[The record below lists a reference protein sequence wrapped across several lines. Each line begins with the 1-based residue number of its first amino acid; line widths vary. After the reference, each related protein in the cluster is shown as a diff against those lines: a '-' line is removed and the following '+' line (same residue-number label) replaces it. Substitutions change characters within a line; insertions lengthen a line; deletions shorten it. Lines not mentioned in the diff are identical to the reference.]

1 MHGKNERKRYPVN
14 SSSER
19 PIRILHVEDS
29 EDDALLLSLQ
39 LKRDGYQIV
48 SKRVDT
54 LDAVKAALAKLA
66 WDIIISDYMLPGFS
80 GLDTLRLIQ
89 EQNSEIP
96 CIIVSGKI
104 SDETA
109 VEAMKAGATDY
120 VLKDNLVR
128 LGPAIERALNE
139 AKKKQELKAAQEKL
153 RQYYQDLEEKVQER
167 TAQLMDNSQRLEREI
182 EVRKKADAEVS
193 KLLEESRVQEEEL
206 RVHQEELQ
214 AQTNELNKASEAI
227 RESEARFRS
236 VLDNS
241 RDFIYRANL
250 QTKRYEYV
258 SPSVRDILGFSVEE
272 FLALSVKDMAAR
284 IHPDDLPEADASMQG
299 LKGIG
304 KADVEYRQ
312 RHKDGHYI
320 WISNHM
326 SLIKDAYGQP
336 LIRTGNIRDVTERKM
351 AQEGLA
357 RAKDELER
365 RVQERTEQLQEAYDE
380 IMRSQKELSEANK
393 QLKEYGHRIT
403 QVQEEERKRIA
414 YELHDDT
421 AQYLSILK
429 LEIEALIHSGKIQ
442 SREILDKLEFLR
454 KDAERAF
461 NDVRRYSHEL
471 RPGVLEHLG
480 LQAALDQITE
490 DINKLKQVPVEF
502 QVDGIEPNIS
512 EDLKLAFFRIAQE
525 ALNNARKH
533 AKASRVGL
541 MLKFN
546 GPSVQMIISDDGAG
560 FDYEETLK
568 NTGGRGSLGLMSMSE
583 RANLVNAN
591 LKIESEPGK
600 GTKVILKARLDSGR

>member
-19 PIRILHVEDS
+19 PIRVLHVEDS
-29 EDDALLLSLQ
+29 EDDAFLLSKQ
-39 LKRDGYQIV
+39 LKRDGYKIV
-48 SKRVDT
+48 SKRIDT
-54 LDAVKAALAKLA
+54 LDAVKGALAKLE
-66 WDIIISDYMLPGFS
+66 WDIIISDYILPGFS

-104 SDETA
+104 SEETA
-109 VEAMKAGATDY
+109 VEAMKAGATDF

-128 LGPAIERALNE
+128 LGPAIERALDE

-153 RQYYQDLEEKVQER
+153 RQSYRDLEEKVQER
-167 TAQLMDNSQRLEREI
+167 TAQLMDNNQRLEKEI
-182 EVRKKADAEVS
+182 EVRKKAEAEVN
-193 KLLEESRVQEEEL
+193 KLLAESRIQEEEL
-206 RVHQEELQ
+206 RAHQKELQ
-214 AQTNELNKASEAI
+214 AQADELNKASEAI

-284 IHPDDLPEADASMQG
+284 IHPDDLPEADAAMQG

-326 SLIKDAYGQP
+326 SLIKDDNGQP
-336 LIRTGNIRDVTERKM
+336 LIRTGNIRDVTERKRT
-351 AQEGLA
+351 EESLA
-357 RAKDELER
+357 KANDELES
-365 RVQERTEQLQEAYDE
+365 RVKERTEQLQEAYDE

-393 QLKEYGHRIT
+393 QLKDYGHRIT

-480 LQAALDQITE
+480 LQAALDQITD

-502 QVDGIEPNIS
+502 QVGGIEPNIS
-512 EDLKLAFFRIAQE
+512 EDIKLAFFRIAQE

-533 AKASRVGL
+533 AKASRIDL
-541 MLKFN
+541 ILKFN
-546 GPSVQMIISDDGAG
+546 GHSVQMVVSDNGVG
-560 FDYEETLK
+560 FDYEETMK
-568 NTGGRGSLGLMSMSE
+568 NTGGSGSLGLMSMSE